1 MIQCDHQPFPIEW
14 SGNDNDDEEE
24 EEEEKKD
31 YNRLQSQTIT
41 NFTNVHFDIVLGFR
55 ILFSILL
62 FAFRASKKLDRTN
75 GLVFIFGPQI
85 FLFSLVS
92 IRLFLNRFQTIIH

>member
-24 EEEEKKD
+24 EEEEEEKKD

-41 NFTNVHFDIVLGFR
+41 NYTNVHFDIVLGFR

-62 FAFRASKKLDRTN
+62 FAFRLFRTY
-75 GLVFIFGPQI
+75 
-85 FLFSLVS
+85 SLS
-92 IRLFLNRFQTIIH
+92 FKETR